1 MAGSIWPSAWTIS
14 PGLRWPDLTAARGRL
29 PASSL
34 HESLPRAGSLA
45 VLAAGRGDP
54 VDLPA
59 AAADAVMD
67 AAGRGHELVVLDV
80 GRSLDA
86 VGHAALDRADELLL
100 LVPTRLRAVVAARQ
114 IVAALG
120 PRGSRLA
127 VVARRRPDER
137 WTGRRVADA
146 LGLPLAAV
154 LADDARTDT
163 DLARGVLPGARLRSP
178 ARRAAEQCLSGAL
191 RLAAG
196 PRWCGGRVSAPAS
209 QDLDSALLARMRE
222 GLAGVAQVT
231 PRAVAEAAREVGVVL
246 GHEGLLDAVDRLRA
260 DLHGAGPLQPLLA
273 DPDVTDVLVNG
284 PGSVWV
290 DRGRGVQRV
299 RVDVGDERDVRA
311 LAARLAGAAG
321 RRLDDASPFVDAQLA
336 DGVRLHVVLPP
347 LVAGGTHVSLR
358 VPSRRELDLGDLV
371 RLGTVPPAWAQ
382 VLEHLMSGLA
392 AFVVTG
398 GTGAGKTTVLGALL
412 GAGARRATASSSS
425 RTAPRCASSHPHV
438 VRLEARPRQRRGRA
452 ARSP

>member
-1 MAGSIWPSAWTIS
+1 VALGAEQVAVLPMAAEWLLDRLARTVEPPTTAHVVAVLGGCGGAGASLFACALAVTGADDGRRTLLVDLDQIGGGLDLALGLDDL
-14 PGLRWPDLTAARGRL
+14 PGLRWPDLTATRGRL

-59 AAADAVMD
+59 AAADAVLD

-86 VGHAALDRADELLL
+86 VGYAALDRADELLL

-114 IVAALG
+114 VVAALG

-154 LADDARTDT
+154 LADDARTDA

-191 RLAAG
+191 
-196 PRWCGGRVSAPAS
+196 V
-209 QDLDSALLARMRE
+209 ALGNRDGA
-222 GLAGVAQVT
+222 
-231 PRAVAEAAREVGVVL
+231 AVA
-246 GHEGLLDAVDRLRA
+246 
-260 DLHGAGPLQPLLA
+260 
-273 DPDVTDVLVNG
+273 
-284 PGSVWV
+284 
-290 DRGRGVQRV
+290 
-299 RVDVGDERDVRA
+299 
-311 LAARLAGAAG
+311 
-321 RRLDDASPFVDAQLA
+321 
-336 DGVRLHVVLPP
+336 
-347 LVAGGTHVSLR
+347 
-358 VPSRRELDLGDLV
+358 
-371 RLGTVPPAWAQ
+371 
-382 VLEHLMSGLA
+382 
-392 AFVVTG
+392 
-398 GTGAGKTTVLGALL
+398 
-412 GAGARRATASSSS
+412 
-425 RTAPRCASSHPHV
+425 
-438 VRLEARPRQRRGRA
+438 
-452 ARSP
+452 